1 MKKILLLLALMLII
15 VGCEK
20 VEIEDKEIMEGE
32 YQLATFAGGCFWC
45 TESDFEKREGVLEV
59 VSGFSGGVE
68 ENPTYNEV
76 SSGTTGHTEVIQL
89 KFDPKVVSYSELLDI
104 FWTHVDPTDSEGQF
118 VDRGKQYR
126 PAIFYHDN
134 EQKKLADDSKKKL
147 NDSRIFKNP
156 IVVEITKFEEFY
168 LAEDYHQN
176 YYAKN
181 PVRYKFYRGNS
192 GRDKFLKNVW
202 ENNTF
207 YASDIKYVRPS
218 DEELKNILTPLQYK
232 VVREDGTE
240 RAFENE
246 YWDNKEEG
254 IYVGIVSGEP
264 LFSSKDKF
272 VSGTGWPSFTK
283 PLEPG
288 NVIESKDYKLFIPR
302 TEVRSKYG
310 DSHLGHIFM
319 DGPEPTKIRYCLNSA
334 ALRFIPKDKLEEK
347 GYGEYSDLF
356 N

>member
-1 MKKILLLLALMLII
+1 MKKLLILLTLTLFV
-15 VGCEK
+15 VGCGK
-20 VEIEDKEIMEGE
+20 VEIENREIIAEE

-45 TESDFEKREGVLEV
+45 TESDFEKKEGVLDV
-59 VSGFSGGVE
+59 VSGFSGGIE
-68 ENPTYNEV
+68 ENPTYKEV

-89 KFDPKVVSYSELLDI
+89 KFDPTIVSYSELLDV

-126 PAIFYHDN
+126 PAIFYHSD
-134 EQKKLADDSKKKL
+134 EQKTLAEESKKKL
-147 NDSRIFKNP
+147 NESGIFKNH
-156 IVVEITKFEEFY
+156 ITVEITKFDSFYPAEE
-168 LAEDYHQN
+168 YHQN
-176 YYAKN
+176 YYKKN
-181 PVRYKFYRGNS
+181 PLRYKFYRGNS
-192 GRDKFLKNVW
+192 GRDKFLNNVW

-207 YASDIKYVRPS
+207 YVSETKYVKPS
-218 DEELKNILTPLQYK
+218 NEELKNILTPLQYK

-254 IYVGIVSGEP
+254 IYVDIVSGEP

-283 PLEPG
+283 PLVHE
-288 NVIESKDYKLFIPR
+288 NVVELKDYKWFIPR

-319 DGPEPTKIRYCLNSA
+319 DGPEPTKLRYCLNSA
-334 ALRFIPKDKLEEK
+334 ALRFVPKDMLIEE
-347 GYGEYSDLF
+347 GYEEYSDLF

>member
-1 MKKILLLLALMLII
+1 MKKILILLALMLFIL
-15 VGCEK
+15 GCEK
-20 VEIEDKEIMEGE
+20 VEIENKEIIEGE

-45 TESDFEKREGVLEV
+45 TESDFEKKEGVLDV

-68 ENPTYNEV
+68 EDPTYKEV
-76 SSGTTGHTEVIQL
+76 SSGATGHTEAIQV
-89 KFDPKVVSYSELLDI
+89 KFNPEVVSYSDLLDI
-104 FWTHVDPTDSEGQF
+104 FWTHVDPTDVDGQF

-126 PAIFYHDN
+126 PAIFYHDD
-134 EQKKLADDSKKKL
+134 EQKRLAKDSKKKL
-147 NDSRIFKNP
+147 NDSGIFSKP
-156 IVVEITKFEEFY
+156 ITVEIVKFNSFY

-176 YYAKN
+176 YYKKN
-181 PVRYKFYRGNS
+181 PVRYKFYRSNS

-207 YASDIKYVRPS
+207 YVSERKYVKPS
-218 DEELKNILTPLQYK
+218 DAELKNILTPIQYK
-232 VVREDGTE
+232 VAREDGTE
-240 RAFENE
+240 KAFENE

-254 IYVGIVSGEP
+254 IYVDVVSGEP

-283 PLEPG
+283 PLVPE
-288 NVIESKDYKLFIPR
+288 NVVELKDYKLFIPR

-319 DGPEPTKIRYCLNSA
+319 DGPEPTKIRYCMNSA
-334 ALRFIPKDKLEEK
+334 ALRFVPRDKLEEE
-347 GYGEYSDLF
+347 GYGDFLDLF
-356 N
+356 